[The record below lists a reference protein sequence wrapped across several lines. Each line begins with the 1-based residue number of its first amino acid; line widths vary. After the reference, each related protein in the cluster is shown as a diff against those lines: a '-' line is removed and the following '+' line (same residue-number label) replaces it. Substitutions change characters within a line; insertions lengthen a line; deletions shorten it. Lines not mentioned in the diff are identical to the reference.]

1 VDAEPIGC
9 GPVSRWSTM
18 SGMRLL
24 ERAGARAELLA
35 ALDALQQGTGGVVL
49 VRGEAGIGKT
59 SLVRAFRDEVGTRA
73 LVLAGGCDDLA
84 VPRPLGAVLELAD
97 GVPGLAARL
106 ADSADATRTL
116 LAALRDRPTVCLV
129 EDVHWADEATLD
141 VLSSVVRRV
150 AELPVLLVLTFRD
163 DEVPAGHPL
172 RRTLAAVPAGLTRR
186 IALPALTL
194 DAVRRLAG
202 PATDAAAV
210 HAVTGGN
217 PFFVTEVLSA
227 GGPDRTPASVR
238 DAVLGRFARL
248 GPAAR
253 ATAELV
259 AVVPGRTEAW
269 LVEACLGDGADVAGG
284 EAQGLLVVEAGGVR
298 YRHELARWAVEEELT
313 GQRRRELNRTVLREL
328 AERGAPDARLAHHAW
343 RAGDADAVVRHGLAA
358 AEQAARA
365 RSHREAAELLAR
377 VLAHDELLAPRVR
390 ADAYDTFSREAYS
403 ADQRDRALAAGRQ
416 ACALRREL
424 GDPRR
429 LSDSLRWLS
438 RVSWWVGDRPGAEQ
452 VGREAVATLA
462 GAPACRELAM
472 ALSNQSQLAMLA
484 NRDEEADELGRA
496 AIDAAEQVGDVE
508 TVLHARVNRGTS
520 FARRD
525 LAAGIDELTDTARA
539 ALAAG
544 YDDHACR
551 ALVNAAWSAME
562 QHANERARQL
572 TDEAL
577 AVVLDREQMAYAE
590 YLLTTRARLDLLAGR
605 WDLDLD
611 LDIDRIVGHAV
622 HLVPAFEVRGLL
634 ALRRGEPGAAAL
646 LDRAWSMAIASREL
660 QRLRPAACARAEAA
674 WLRGD
679 PAAVDA
685 ATAEVF
691 ALALDRGCAWDVG
704 ELAVWRARAG
714 LLDEVPDPCAEPY
727 ALEITGQPEAAAER
741 WRRLGE
747 PYAQAL
753 ALLGSAD
760 PAEVGTAVDLLD
772 RLGATA
778 VVPVARAR
786 LRALGVR
793 TVPRGRRPSTRSNP
807 AGLTERQV
815 EVLGLVATGLSNTEI
830 ARRLVLS
837 PKTVEHHVGAVLA
850 KLGVPSRADA
860 VAAARRLGMAE
871 PEDGGGPA
879 PR

>member
-1 VDAEPIGC
+1 
-9 GPVSRWSTM
+9 M
-18 SGMRLL
+18 SGMALL
-24 ERAGARAELLA
+24 ERAWARADLLA
-35 ALDALQQGTGGVVL
+35 ALDALRAGTGGVVL
-49 VRGEAGIGKT
+49 VQGEAGIGKT
-59 SLVRAFRDEVGTRA
+59 SLVRAFRADVGTRA
-73 LVLAGGCDDLA
+73 RVLTGGCDDLA
-84 VPRPLGAVLELAD
+84 VPRPLGAVLELAED
-97 GVPGLAARL
+97 VPGLAAEV

-116 LAALRDRPTVCLV
+116 LAALRDGPTVCLV

-141 VLSSVVRRV
+141 VLSSIARRV

-172 RRTLAAVPAGLTRR
+172 RRTLAAAPAPLTRR

-202 PATDAAAV
+202 PAGDAATV

-217 PFFVTEVLSA
+217 PFFVTELLHA
-227 GGPDRTPASVR
+227 GGPDRTPQSVR

-269 LVEACLGDGADVAGG
+269 LVDACQAGDADVAGA
-284 EAQGLLVVEAGGVR
+284 EAQGLLVVAAGGVR

-328 AERGAPDARLAHHAW
+328 AARGAPNARLAHHAW

-358 AEQAARA
+358 ARQAARA

-377 VLAHDELLAPRVR
+377 VLAHDELLAPRIR
-390 ADAYDTFSREAYS
+390 ADAYDTLCQEGYA
-403 ADQRDRALAAGRQ
+403 AGQRDRALAAGRQ
-416 ACALRREL
+416 ACALRRGF
-424 GDPRR
+424 GDSRR
-429 LSDSLRWLS
+429 LADSLRWLS
-438 RVSWWVGDRPGAEQ
+438 RVSWWIGDRPGAEQ
-452 VGREAVATLA
+452 AGREAVAALA
-462 GAPACRELAM
+462 GAPACREQAM

-484 NRDEEADELGRA
+484 NRDEEAEELGRA
-496 AIDAAEQVGDVE
+496 AIAAAEQVGDVE

-520 FARRD
+520 LARRD
-525 LAAGIDELTDTARA
+525 LCAGIDALTGTADA
-539 ALAAG
+539 AVAAG

-562 QHANERARQL
+562 QHAIEPATELADRAL
-572 TDEAL
+572 SVSAEH
-577 AVVLDREQMAYAE
+577 EQMAYIE
-590 YLLTTRARLDLLAGR
+590 YLRSVRARLDLLAGR
-605 WDLDLD
+605 WDIDLD
-611 LDIDRIVGHAV
+611 RVVGRGV
-622 HLVPAFEVRGLL
+622 QLVPAFEVRGLL
-634 ALRRGEPGAAAL
+634 ALRRGEPAAAAL
-646 LDRAWSMAIASREL
+646 LEQAWVLAVASREL
-660 QRLRPAACARAEAA
+660 QRLRPIACARAEAA

-679 PAAVDA
+679 PAAVDE
-685 ATAEVF
+685 ATADVL
-691 ALALDRGCAWDVG
+691 ALALERGNAWDVG
-704 ELAVWRARAG
+704 ELAVWRSRAG

-727 ALEITGQPEAAAER
+727 ALEMGGRFRAAAER
-741 WRRLGE
+741 WGRLGE
-747 PYAQAL
+747 PYARAL

-760 PAEVGTAVDLLD
+760 PADLGTAVELLD

-778 VVPVARAR
+778 VVPLARAR

-793 TVPRGRRPSTRSNP
+793 AVPRGRRPSTRRNP
-807 AGLTERQV
+807 VGLTERQV
-815 EVLGLVATGLSNTEI
+815 EVLELVAAGLSNPEI

-850 KLGVPSRADA
+850 KLGVRNRGDA
-860 VAAARRLGMAE
+860 AAAARRLGVCR
-871 PEDGGGPA
+871 PEDGGGPEQ
-879 PR
+879 R